1 MLHIINPISDT
12 SYNYRGVAS
21 SQGFFFFLSKNNII
35 IIMAIQLGPW
45 IIDRV
50 AAHQGHQLQVRGVP
64 LYYIIH
70 CSSMHLQVSSA
81 SSSDSEELSSPMTI
95 PTPSWRTGRPL
106 MLDTRIRSWGPRS
119 SSISLPSNTLFNREV
134 LRLGEGERAPLRSTS
149 WGCGS
154 GWS

>member
-1 MLHIINPISDT
+1 MSAFYTNFKNFLGEHYCKSGHALLDCPVSYMLHIINPISDT

-21 SQGFFFFLSKNNII
+21 SQGGFYFLSKNNIS
-35 IIMAIQLGPW
+35 IIMAMQLGPW

-50 AAHQGHQLQVRGVP
+50 AAHQRYQLQVRGVP

-106 MLDTRIRSWGPRS
+106 MLDTRIRS
-119 SSISLPSNTLFNREV
+119 
-134 LRLGEGERAPLRSTS
+134 
-149 WGCGS
+149 
-154 GWS
+154 